1 MSQMNALPDDAIWLA
16 TYDTFDGDYGRDNES
31 LYYLP
36 ESSSFAVEYYYHDT
50 RGTDKGIKSVSLER
64 AFDLYQRASSREPE
78 YLASKDVSKDPRA
91 IYILN
96 ILQDEINEAKDKA
109 MAKST
114 PVGSIAKMDETYAH
128 LIKLTFL
135 PQTGEFIKSEYRARY
150 NDPDAWEQAAS
161 PIAEGAVSI
170 GEAMSLIEDADFKL
184 NSDPYVAKRG
194 AYIISSLR
202 EATATDDRKIFIG
215 DCRLGFDEV
224 SEPVSDDFLS
234 KDWDLYYA
242 PKSGE
247 FTVNET
253 LSYIDAYDDLEEFS
267 VSTKENFPISK
278 EEALRFINS
287 NNFYFTDE
295 DTIPAKII
303 LGNFKREMEGARV
316 ETPPKPPSREV
327 APAKAGEQ
335 DRDSVFAIV
344 PAKIGRASESVR
356 YFDVPDRNGGV
367 KPLAE
372 VTLPHGTKVGGVD
385 ASFYRFVVS
394 ANQIDAGGRDGSRS
408 HSILL
413 PERNRTT
420 GEPWRITLTRDFGG
434 RDANGAWQPDKRTI
448 ATTSTELRDCLKE
461 QYQAYRE
468 RAQQRQ
474 AERQPHQDRGD
485 RASHDGLDLDAEG
498 RDAREISSGF
508 AHGRDRQP
516 DFAGRDL

>member
-1 MSQMNALPDDAIWLA
+1 M
-16 TYDTFDGDYGRDNES
+16 
-31 LYYLP
+31 
-36 ESSSFAVEYYYHDT
+36 
-50 RGTDKGIKSVSLER
+50 
-64 AFDLYQRASSREPE
+64 
-78 YLASKDVSKDPRA
+78 
-91 IYILN
+91 
-96 ILQDEINEAKDKA
+96 
-109 MAKST
+109 
-114 PVGSIAKMDETYAH
+114 
-128 LIKLTFL
+128 
-135 PQTGEFIKSEYRARY
+135 
-150 NDPDAWEQAAS
+150 
-161 PIAEGAVSI
+161 
-170 GEAMSLIEDADFKL
+170 
-184 NSDPYVAKRG
+184 
-194 AYIISSLR
+194 
-202 EATATDDRKIFIG
+202 
-215 DCRLGFDEV
+215 
-224 SEPVSDDFLS
+224 
-234 KDWDLYYA
+234 
-242 PKSGE
+242 
-247 FTVNET
+247 NET

-356 YFDVPDRNGGV
+356 YFDVPDRNGGI

-372 VTLPHGTKVGGVD
+372 VTLPHGTKVGGMD

-408 HSILL
+408 HSVLL

-448 ATTSTELRDCLKE
+448 TTTSTELRDCLKE